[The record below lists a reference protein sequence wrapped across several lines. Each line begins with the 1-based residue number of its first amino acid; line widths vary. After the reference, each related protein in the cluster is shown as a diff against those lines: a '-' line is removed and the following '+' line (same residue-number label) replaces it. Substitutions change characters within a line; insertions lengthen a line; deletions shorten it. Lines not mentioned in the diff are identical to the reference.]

1 MKTQFEMEYLR
12 ENMMGPN
19 CVRILEELSKD
30 FDMPPGSRVMD
41 LGCGKGLTS
50 IYLAEEYDVQ
60 VYATDLWISATEN
73 FNRIQERG
81 LDGRIVPI
89 HADVHDLPYA
99 DGFFDAI
106 ICIDSY
112 PYYGA
117 EEGFLGRFLTPLVKE
132 GGFIA
137 VATPGLIRDFPD
149 DVVPEEM
156 APFWEE
162 NMNFHSLDWWKRLW
176 LKEKSV
182 DLTHCKS
189 MQCHR
194 QAWEEWLQCDNPY
207 AIRDIDM
214 MKTEGGKYFDTI
226 ELIATV
232 KNIV

>member
-1 MKTQFEMEYLR
+1 MKKDFNIDFLK

-19 CVRILEELSKD
+19 CVRILEELSRD
-30 FDMPPGSRVMD
+30 FTLPPGSRVMD

-50 IYLAEEYDVQ
+50 IFLAEEFDVQ
-60 VYATDLWISATEN
+60 VYATDLWISAAEN
-73 FNRIQERG
+73 FNRFRERG

-117 EEGFLGRFLTPLVKE
+117 VEGFPDRYLAPLVKK

-137 VATPGLIRDFPD
+137 VAAPGLIRDFQD
-149 DVVPEEM
+149 HIVPEELL
-156 APFWEE
+156 PFWEE
-162 NMNFHSLDWWKRLW
+162 DMNFYSADWWRDLW
-176 LKEKSV
+176 LKEKSIT
-182 DLTHCKS
+182 LTHCRS

-214 MKTEGGKYFDTI
+214 MKAEGGKYFDTI
-226 ELIATV
+226 ELIASV
-232 KNIV
+232 KGGE